1 MRGKLWPM
9 ASPCLVV
16 TSLLTCCFVFLSF
29 IPYFPIYSIPIPF
42 YSVILLFSLF
52 SLPGYCFPL
61 CFSLVCFEVPLPV
74 LLLYSPYLIPSHQI
88 QFHLIFRYWHW
99 DLHPGPCSPAAYRTI
114 LLERSSAHPGGICFQ
129 PVCLWCSDEAAGT
142 KRR

>member
-29 IPYFPIYSIPIPF
+29 IPYFPILSSTPSF
-42 YSVILLFSLF
+42 LFFHFSSYLTTLF
-52 SLPGYCFPL
+52 L
-61 CFSLVCFEVPLPV
+61 FSLVCFAVPLPL
-74 LLLYSPYLIPSHQI
+74 LLLYSSYLIPSHQI

-99 DLHPGPCSPAAYRTI
+99 DLRPGPCSPAAYRAL
-114 LLERSSAHPGGICFQ
+114 LLERSSAHPGRICFQ

-142 KRR
+142 RKR